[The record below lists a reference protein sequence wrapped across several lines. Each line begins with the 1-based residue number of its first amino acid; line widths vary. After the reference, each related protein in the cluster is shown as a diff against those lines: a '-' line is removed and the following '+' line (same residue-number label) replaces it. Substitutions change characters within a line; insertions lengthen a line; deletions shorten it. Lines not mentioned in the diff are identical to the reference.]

1 MHVVKFSTCWNDSEA
16 IFFDKQLSIF
26 ISYKL
31 HDKLLVAVEYGCK
44 ISVNDIIYK
53 LILKN
58 VDIAN
63 LLANA

>member
-1 MHVVKFSTCWNDSEA
+1 MNVVKFSTCWNKSEA
-16 IFFDKQLSIF
+16 LFLTNSIAF
-26 ISYKL
+26 SNIL

-58 VDIAN
+58 VNIAN